1 MASFYFFIF
10 SGTYIWLTYFEVVD
24 NSSCRPQCMLS
35 NSTLPCNIM
44 TFLFFLGILHMNS
57 ITLFKA
63 YSIELNTMKNTWE
76 SRDQIYCKS
85 QFTGDM
91 NSWWEIFCCSVALLC
106 PTLCDLIDCRTP
118 GFLVLHYFLEFAQT
132 HIHWEET
139 KLSRILVITYYLI
152 LKTKEGNN

>member
-1 MASFYFFIF
+1 M
-10 SGTYIWLTYFEVVD
+10 D

-35 NSTLPCNIM
+35 NSSLPCNIM

-91 NSWWEIFCCSVALLC
+91 NSWWEIFLLFCCSVVSNSLWPHGLQHTRLSC
-106 PTLCDLIDCRTP
+106 PSLFP
-118 GFLVLHYFLEFAQT
+118 GVCSNSYSLGGNQT
-132 HIHWEET
+132 IQN
-139 KLSRILVITYYLI
+139 I
-152 LKTKEGNN
+152 GNNLLFDFKNKGGKQLVREML